1 MRDDEPDVVEL
12 LIKHELAIK
21 QLYEAFAAMFA
32 DRQGFWQALAR
43 EEQQHADSLRTLRS
57 ESTIGMGLLNRQY
70 KAQAIKTSIGYVESQ
85 IVRART
91 IKLSFLQALA
101 IARDLESALLEK
113 QFSKISD
120 SVPMEIRSTLLDLA
134 AETERHRKTLVQAME
149 NEKRKI
155 PLPSW

>member
-1 MRDDEPDVVEL
+1 M
-12 LIKHELAIK
+12 
-21 QLYEAFAAMFA
+21 
-32 DRQGFWQALAR
+32 
-43 EEQQHADSLRTLRS
+43 
-57 ESTIGMGLLNRQY
+57 LNRQY

-134 AETERHRKTLVQAME
+134 AQTERHPKTLVQAME